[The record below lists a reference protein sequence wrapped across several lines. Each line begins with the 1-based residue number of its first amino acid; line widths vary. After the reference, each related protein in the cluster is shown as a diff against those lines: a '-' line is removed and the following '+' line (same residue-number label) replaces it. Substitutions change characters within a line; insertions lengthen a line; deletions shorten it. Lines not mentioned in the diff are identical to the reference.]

1 MVTIVPAA
9 DREGASCLEYRDGG
23 RMCGAVCWRMEGE
36 EGARLLS
43 LEAETPL
50 AAEALVR
57 AALNAA
63 ELRGARTARSSAPE
77 IAPLL
82 DTLGFVR
89 NGGGYEVDL
98 REFFNRP
105 CSSR

>member
-9 DREGASCLEYRDGG
+9 DREGAACLEYRDGG
-23 RMCGAVCWRMEGE
+23 RVCGAICWRMEGNKA
-36 EGARLLS
+36 ARLLS

-77 IAPLL
+77 LAPVL
-82 DTLGFVR
+82 DALGFGR
-89 NGGGYEVDL
+89 IDKEREVDL
-98 REFFNRP
+98 REFFGRP
-105 CSSR
+105 CPSR

>member
-23 RMCGAVCWRMEGE
+23 RMCRRGLLEDGRGRRRAP
-36 EGARLLS
+36 LS

-89 NGGGYEVDL
+89 SGGEYEVDL
-98 REFFNRP
+98 REFFSRP